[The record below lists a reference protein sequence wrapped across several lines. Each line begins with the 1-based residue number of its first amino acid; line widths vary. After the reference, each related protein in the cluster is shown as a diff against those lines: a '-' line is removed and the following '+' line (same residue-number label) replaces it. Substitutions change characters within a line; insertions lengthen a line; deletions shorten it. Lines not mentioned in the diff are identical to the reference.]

1 MSLKNPA
8 QILEI
13 LSHLQQRVFA
23 AKKIAD
29 LEVIAVNETN
39 TLSHYRQAVFL
50 RLNSDG
56 NYKVSTA
63 SGLVEVA
70 EDSPYVVWLNRFAK
84 QLSTKP
90 GVYRYDHAASDENY
104 REGWSEWLPEN
115 LVFFPLVDANGV
127 TIAGVLY
134 GRDDSWSDEELTHMY
149 RLHQNY
155 AYCYH
160 ALKQKRSSLAN
171 RISKNKNKPWAKWV
185 LGAVLLLLLV
195 PVRLSVL
202 APAEVVALH
211 SVSVAAPQNGV
222 VGEIFIQPNQKV
234 NKGDSLFALDGT
246 TLRNEREIAA
256 KVLDIARAQQL
267 VARQRAF
274 DDIKSKA
281 ELAAAVGR
289 VREKQAELE
298 AVESR
303 LARLVV
309 SADRDAIAVFT
320 DVNDWLGKT
329 VQTGERI
336 MQLANEDDAGVLI
349 WLPVSDALNLESG
362 SPMKMFLHT
371 KPLSPLNGELIETS
385 YQPVKSPTDISSHR
399 LRAVFN
405 DDEVLPRLGLRGTAR
420 LSGEWTVLGY
430 YLFRRPIAVLRE
442 WTGL

>member
-50 RLNSDG
+50 RLNSDD

-115 LVFFPLVDANGV
+115 IVFFPLVDANGV

-256 KVLDIARAQQL
+256 KVLDIAKAQQL

>member
-50 RLNSDG
+50 RLNSDD

-256 KVLDIARAQQL
+256 KVLDIAKAQQL